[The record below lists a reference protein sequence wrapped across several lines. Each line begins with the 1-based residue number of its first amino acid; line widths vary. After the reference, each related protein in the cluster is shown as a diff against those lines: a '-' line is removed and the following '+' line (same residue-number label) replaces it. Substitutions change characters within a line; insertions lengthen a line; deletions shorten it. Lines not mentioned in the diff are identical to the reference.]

1 MNLGPR
7 QVAWR
12 ESSESRVLMTGTG
25 PMPVYRDEV
34 VVIIVAKSVE
44 EARRLLNGEPDD
56 PR

>member
-12 ESSESRVLMTGTG
+12 ESNESRVLMTGTG

-44 EARRLLNGEPDD
+44 EARRLLNGEPSD